1 MLLRREAQRLA
12 QDSRRNLGE
21 ASTASAPERLSTR
34 EQEVAELA
42 ARRLSNQEIA
52 DRLHLSVRTVE
63 SYLQSAFG
71 KLGINSRADL
81 PDLLSA

>member
-1 MLLRREAQRLA
+1 M
-12 QDSRRNLGE
+12 
-21 ASTASAPERLSTR
+21 AS
-34 EQEVAELA
+34 LA

-81 PDLLSA
+81 PELLAEHVDA